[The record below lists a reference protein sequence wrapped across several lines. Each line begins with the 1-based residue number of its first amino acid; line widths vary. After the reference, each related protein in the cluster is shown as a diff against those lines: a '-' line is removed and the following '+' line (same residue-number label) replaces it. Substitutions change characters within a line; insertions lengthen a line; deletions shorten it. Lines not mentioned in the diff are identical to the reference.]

1 MSRFVADHLNPDL
14 IAQLS
19 ADTAVA
25 RANVAIVICSIDEHG
40 WAHPA
45 MLSTLEVVAKDA
57 RNMRIATHVGSRTTR
72 NLETNGKLSMI
83 LADETAVHYL
93 KGDVLRLA
101 PAMRTMPHYA
111 KFNLRVDS
119 VLQDVPTEYE
129 NARIV
134 SGIRIERSDLDTQ
147 KARSILEEL
156 LSD

>member
-1 MSRFVADHLNPDL
+1 MA
-14 IAQLS
+14 I
-19 ADTAVA
+19 DTAIE
-25 RANVAIVICSIDEHG
+25 RANVAIVICSIDEDG

-72 NLETNGKLSMI
+72 NLKTNGKLSMI
-83 LADETAVHYL
+83 IADETAVHYL
-93 KGDVLRLA
+93 KGDVLLLA

-147 KARSILEEL
+147 KARAILEEL

>member
-25 RANVAIVICSIDEHG
+25 RANTAIVICSIDEHG

-57 RNMRIATHVGSRTTR
+57 RNVRIATHIGSRTTR
-72 NLETNGKLSMI
+72 NLRANGKLSMI
-83 LADETAVHYL
+83 IADETAVHYV
-93 KGDVLRLA
+93 KGDVLPLA
-101 PAMRTMPHYA
+101 PSMRTVPHYA

-119 VLQDVPTEYE
+119 VLQDVPTEDE

-134 SGIRIERSDLDTQ
+134 SGIRVERSDLDTQ